1 MSTPIATR
9 SLLGY
14 SISINDPDIP
24 HHRVLLTRAQAGQ
37 LLRELVRLT
46 TDLGT
51 MLDTPGY
58 PETTP
63 TQPTPTKAQP

>member
-1 MSTPIATR
+1 MSTPIATFALNGR
-9 SLLGY
+9 L
-14 SISINDPDIP
+14 IAINDPDIP
-24 HHRVLLTRAQAGQ
+24 YCRVLLTHAQAGQ

-58 PETTP
+58 PETTH
-63 TQPTPTKAQP
+63 TQPTPPQSQP